1 LQTMDGNCGTI
12 PVLTQSEI
20 QRKISFLLEQS
31 PLLKVDKPISIAS
44 VVIPASD
51 LTISG
56 GVAARAMRQ
65 VLGGSYSTVVLLHQ
79 THLQLNRSYIVSPEI
94 LPAFSTNL
102 NYDMPLRRELLSFPG
117 VELLPEST
125 TLKTAPLS
133 NAMLYLKWLERPLD
147 VLPLVCSELEEV
159 EAKAL
164 ARHISLATASRPRT
178 LFITV
183 ADIVSRR
190 SAEDATG
197 LSDWIVPAI
206 EDMEAGLLY
215 GIAPESAASIDV
227 AVSIAKEREA
237 DAGKVLLYRTTGDV
251 QPNARN
257 VDGYLSAVFYRNK

>member
-1 LQTMDGNCGTI
+1 M
-12 PVLTQSEI
+12 LTQSEI

-31 PLLKVDKPISIAS
+31 PLLEAADSIHISS

-65 VLGGSYSTVVLLHQ
+65 VLKGSYSTVVLLHQ
-79 THLQLNRSYIVSPEI
+79 TDLPLNRSYIVSPDI
-94 LPAFSTNL
+94 VPGFSTNL

-117 VELLPEST
+117 VESLPEST
-125 TLKTAPLS
+125 NIRTSPLS

-147 VLPLVCSELEEV
+147 VLPLVCGELQEN
-159 EAKAL
+159 EAEAL
-164 ARHISLATASRPRT
+164 ARHIGLATASRPRT
-178 LFITV
+178 LFIT
-183 ADIVSRR
+183 ATDIVSQR
-190 SAEDATG
+190 SIEDATG

-215 GIAPESAASIDV
+215 GIAPESAASVDV
-227 AVSIAKEREA
+227 AVTFAKEREA
-237 DAGKVLLYRTTGDV
+237 VYAKVLLYRTTEDV
-251 QPNARN
+251 QPNAAA

>member
-1 LQTMDGNCGTI
+1 M
-12 PVLTQSEI
+12 LTQSEI

-31 PLLKVDKPISIAS
+31 PLLESGGAIRISA

-56 GVAARAMRQ
+56 GVAARAIRQ
-65 VLGGSYSTVVLLHQ
+65 VLGYSYSSVVLLHQ
-79 THLQLNRSYIVSPEI
+79 TKLPLNRSYIVSPEI
-94 LPAFSTNL
+94 LPGFSSNL

-117 VELLPEST
+117 VEALSDSASIKT
-125 TLKTAPLS
+125 TPLS

-147 VLPLVCSELEEV
+147 VLPLVCGELEEN

-164 ARHISLATASRPRT
+164 ARHISLATTARPRT

-183 ADIVSRR
+183 TDIVSQR
-190 SAEDATG
+190 SAEDAAG
-197 LSDWIVPAI
+197 LSDWIIPAI

-237 DAGKVLLYRTTGDV
+237 DSSKVLLYRTTEDI
-251 QPNARN
+251 QPDAAN
-257 VDGYLSAVFYRNK
+257 VDGYLSAIFYRNK

>member
-1 LQTMDGNCGTI
+1 M
-12 PVLTQSEI
+12 LTQSEI

-31 PLLKVDKPISIAS
+31 PLLEASSNIRISS

-56 GVAARAMRQ
+56 GVAARAIRQ
-65 VLGGSYSTVVLLHQ
+65 VLGRSYSSVILLHQ
-79 THLQLNRSYIVSPEI
+79 TKLPLNRSYIVSSEV
-94 LPAFSTNL
+94 LPGFSSNL

-117 VELLPEST
+117 VEALPEST
-125 TLKTAPLS
+125 AIKTTPLS

-147 VLPLVCSELEEV
+147 VLPLVCGELEEN

-164 ARHISLATASRPRT
+164 ARHISLATAARPRT

-183 ADIVSRR
+183 TDVVSQR
-190 SAEDATG
+190 STEDAAG
-197 LSDWIVPAI
+197 LSDWIIPAI

-227 AVSIAKEREA
+227 AVNVAKERDA
-237 DAGKVLLYRTTGDV
+237 DTAKVLLYRTTADIK
-251 QPNARN
+251 PDAAN
-257 VDGYLSAVFYRNK
+257 VDGYLSAIFFQIK